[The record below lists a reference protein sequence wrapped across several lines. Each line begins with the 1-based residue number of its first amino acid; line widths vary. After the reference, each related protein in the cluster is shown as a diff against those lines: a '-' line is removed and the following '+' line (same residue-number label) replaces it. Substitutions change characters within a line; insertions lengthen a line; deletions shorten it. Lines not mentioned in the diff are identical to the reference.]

1 MATKLKILKPVL
13 KSRAEVER
21 VVNETVAA
29 QIRREALVAKRDAEL
44 LAVNKKHG
52 TEIDEL
58 GEEMETNLTLLE
70 QWADANEVEF
80 GDARSLVIN
89 THRIGY
95 RYGNPT
101 VKPAGKLTFKAVIKT
116 IKDIGGD
123 LAKKFLRVKTELD
136 KETVL
141 ATGRL
146 LESPDDDTRA
156 TAAAE
161 LETIGCEIAQSET
174 FYLDPA
180 REGQADTTIATK
192 VA

>member
-21 VVNETVAA
+21 VVNETVSE
-29 QIRREALVAKRDAEL
+29 QIAREKLVAERDAKIQVITEKYGP
-44 LAVNKKHG
+44 AIDQHG
-52 TEIDEL
+52 GIIESN
-58 GEEMETNLTLLE
+58 MALLE
-70 QWADANEVEF
+70 QWADASSDEF
-80 GDARSLVIN
+80 GDARSVIVN
-89 THRIGY
+89 GHRLGY
-95 RYGNPT
+95 RLGNPT
-101 VKPAGKLTFKAVIKT
+101 VKPAGKLTVKAIVKAIA
-116 IKDIGGD
+116 DIGGD
-123 LAKKFLRVKTELD
+123 LARKFLRVKTDLD
-136 KETVL
+136 KDAVL

-180 REGQADTTIATK
+180 REGQADTTIASK